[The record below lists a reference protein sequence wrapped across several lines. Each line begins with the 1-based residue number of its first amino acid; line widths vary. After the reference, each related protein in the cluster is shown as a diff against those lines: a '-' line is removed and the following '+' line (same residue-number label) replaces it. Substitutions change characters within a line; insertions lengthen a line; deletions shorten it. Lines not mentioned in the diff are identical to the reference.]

1 MPNVQ
6 NGPQRIA
13 TRLAA
18 TALVGALLAGGA
30 RSAHASDAQAV
41 ADASARFYAALNTLF
56 TGDAAPM
63 LQVWSHRDDVT
74 YMGPSGGYQVGW
86 AQVGPLWEQQAKLK
100 LGGRVEPTDSR
111 TTIGG
116 DLAVVSTVEVGEN
129 TNADGKT
136 AQVSI
141 RATNVFRKENGTW
154 KMIGHHTDLLPFL
167 AAPQQ
172 VGSAR

>member
-1 MPNVQ
+1 MK
-6 NGPQRIA
+6 
-13 TRLAA
+13 TRDSRARRLPRAA
-18 TALVGALLAGGA
+18 AAALVAALLVGGA
-30 RSAHASDAQAV
+30 PAARASDAQAV
-41 ADASARFYAALNTLF
+41 ADASARFYAALNALF

-63 LQVWSHRDDVT
+63 AQVWSHRDDIT

-86 AQVGPLWEQQAKLK
+86 AQVGPVWDQQASLK
-100 LGGRVEPTDSR
+100 LGGRIEPTGAR
-111 TTIGG
+111 TVLSG
-116 DLAVVSTVEVGEN
+116 DIAVVSLVEVGEN
-129 TNADGKT
+129 TNADGKP

-141 RATNVFRKENGTW
+141 RATNVFRRGDGVW